1 MASNKLPST
10 YRAQHE
16 AILRDVFQLL
26 GIVQMSVATGKA
38 GITHS
43 ALIDWL
49 KLTLERAGVE
59 PNFDLDDLMA
69 RAKQNEAAKQKPQQP
84 TEKPE
89 LRAVK

>member
-1 MASNKLPST
+1 MTKLPSS
-10 YRAQHE
+10 YRAEHE

-26 GIVQMSVATGKA
+26 GIVQMSVATGKQ

-59 PNFDLDDLMA
+59 PNIDLDDLMA

-84 TEKPE
+84 EGKPE

>member
-1 MASNKLPST
+1 MTKLPSS
-10 YRAQHE
+10 YRAEHE
-16 AILRDVFQLL
+16 AIVRDVFQLL
-26 GIVQMSVATGKA
+26 GVVQMSVATGKA

-59 PNFDLDDLMA
+59 PNIDLDELMTA
-69 RAKQNEAAKQKPQQP
+69 AKANEAAKKSKPAEKPQ
-84 TEKPE
+84 